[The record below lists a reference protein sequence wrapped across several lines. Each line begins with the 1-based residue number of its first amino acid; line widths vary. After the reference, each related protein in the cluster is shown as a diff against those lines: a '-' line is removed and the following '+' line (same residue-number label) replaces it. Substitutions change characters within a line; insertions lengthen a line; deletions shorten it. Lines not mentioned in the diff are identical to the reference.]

1 MPEGRFRKR
10 RRACKSAAGV
20 LVEIAVGKAG
30 QKKRGGRGVGQ
41 LDLMHKAERPTGLAC
56 RRRRYTSELAATAE
70 CILEA
75 GTALKRA
82 AIAKQAKVKATV
94 RVLWARG
101 ARSEERGAKSAERT
115 AASQRRGGA
124 LRKDF
129 SRTCSVN
136 QKKPYKIHKS
146 RNKG

>member
-70 CILEA
+70 WILAA

-94 RVLWARG
+94 RALRARG
-101 ARSEERGAKSAERT
+101 ARSEERGADSSFT
-115 AASQRRGGA
+115 AARRRLAQG
-124 LRKDF
+124 LQQNMF
-129 SRTCSVN
+129 C
-136 QKKPYKIHKS
+136 KPKEAV
-146 RNKG
+146 

>member
-70 CILEA
+70 WILAA

-94 RVLWARG
+94 RALRARG
-101 ARSEERGAKSAERT
+101 ARSEERGVDSSFT
-115 AASQRRGGA
+115 AARRRLAQG
-124 LRKDF
+124 LQQNMF
-129 SRTCSVN
+129 C
-136 QKKPYKIHKS
+136 KPKEAV
-146 RNKG
+146 